1 MKKLN
6 LSLLL
11 TFTLMSSQI
20 IAQEGDGMATCTE
33 PMKLEALV
41 KKGVMTKESC
51 FKFIGNSLKL
61 NITGRTYKLAEVND
75 ANLGD
80 LTATSNGKT
89 VCTRAYEGG
98 GHTSV
103 DSEQDT
109 MPKESLRRLGLFIN
123 GINGQIEKLK
133 GKGIIQD
140 NDKIQISSDGY
151 ADGVRVVGRYMDQ
164 MIFNE
169 IGIKEYAAV
178 FEKYGVTAS
187 SFDDKQKLFSK
198 IACPANEQLD
208 KKAGNYGLAKGK
220 EKNLLFDLRNV
231 GIARRRANNLLNTVK
246 KNIQASTQIQ
256 SSSTGFISP
265 LLRTNDPNCK
275 GYCALRRGAELRIN
289 IPGLSSYSLETKKED
304 TLISPIFNTPYKYDQ
319 ITMNQIAIQTLVRDF
334 DNYIIDNLKSD
345 NKVKKELANDIFQ
358 FLVNFH
364 SIDGLGKEFIYFM
377 NLKDLNELNEKDIV
391 AKTLNELMNIEFADT
406 DYETSS
412 YKKHLISTTGLSKF
426 GKIYQK
432 FVKVAGKKFI
442 DQNTDKIYD
451 LFVTFLKEKYALDDK
466 DIKKYQD
473 TVNWTFLSFFS
484 GLKDTYK
491 IDYWKTF
498 DPKETP
504 EEYAKKASIAKK
516 PNRILTYKD
525 YKKILIRSK
534 ISSGGTQSYVPGA
547 SGVFI
552 PKTKY
557 IEFVSSYLIKMY
569 MAMKTKAASNPKAK
583 KNQNYNF
590 QMSKSDLEALIKKH
604 FPDKEFKLSDKDSSE
619 LDPLLAT
626 SYLVGLDMLD
636 RSLDI
641 VLEVKD
647 DGSVSNSE
655 KFLKEIREKL
665 AGAELYEMNQI
676 YSKIILFVS
685 KVRGFARPGTSYRA
699 FDNYKFTMKKTI
711 TNSSEDAS
719 TVFSFLDYRD
729 TFAAINNNI
738 YNNDSTYNFQKK
750 RGLRQAAKKIGN
762 DMNVIGVYY
771 KPNSIISRDTHAQTF
786 FTGFFHNQC
795 QTGVFFPHDQSNT
808 RFQYQTRMA
817 GLRGNYQ
824 QYKNSNELYDQIHYL
839 SEQPGKKLKYFN
851 MLALKHPTAYLIPG
865 CKSCGCLKKTPS
877 GANVTGDYLLSKLQD
892 KNTIELNFNDGFEWR
907 DDGKD
912 KTQVGKKVYS
922 SAYAIKEYNLEK
934 LKALAAKKGGSI
946 SGKISSN
953 YCLYAPTVPQSHN
966 WGDGAAK
973 DNGPDDTN
981 TDKEFY
987 CPVVDALGDIGN
999 ILYDE
1004 KGNMIPA
1011 PEGQELTD
1019 DEVNKIINICEQVV
1033 DNFPMDENDCK
1044 DPSKNNKC
1052 IFVNQ
1057 DLIDKFDIKTESRDP
1072 RCWASSDTV
1081 NYGTDGKF
1089 CVDVLLNY

>member
-11 TFTLMSSQI
+11 MFPLMSSQI
-20 IAQEGDGMATCTE
+20 FAQEADGMATCTE

-75 ANLGD
+75 ANLSD

-89 VCTRAYEGG
+89 VCTRSYEGG

-123 GINGQIEKLK
+123 GINDQIEKLK
-133 GKGIIQD
+133 SKGIIQD

-169 IGIKEYAAV
+169 IGIKEYADV
-178 FEKYGVTAS
+178 FIKYGVTAT

-198 IACPANEQLD
+198 IACPSNQQLD
-208 KKAGNYGLAKGK
+208 KKAGNYGLARGK

-265 LLRTNDPNCK
+265 GLRTNDPNCK

-319 ITMNQIAIQTLVRDF
+319 IMMNQIAIQTLVRDF
-334 DNYIIDNLKSD
+334 DNYIIKNLKSTD
-345 NKVKKELANDIFQ
+345 KVKKELATDIFQ

-364 SIDGLGKEFIYFM
+364 SIKGLGKEFIYFM
-377 NLKDLNELNEKDIV
+377 NLKDLNSLKEKNIV
-391 AKTLNELMNIEFADT
+391 VKTLNELMNIEFKDT

-412 YKKHLISTTGLSKF
+412 TKKHLLKSTAYYKF
-426 GKIYQK
+426 VKSYDK

-442 DQNTDKIYD
+442 DNNTDKIYD
-451 LFVTFLKEKYALDDK
+451 LFVTFLKEKYALNDK
-466 DIKKYQD
+466 DIKTYQD

-491 IDYWKTF
+491 VDYWKTF
-498 DPKETP
+498 NPKINP
-504 EEYAKKASIAKK
+504 EEYAKKAAMATK
-516 PNRILTYKD
+516 PNSILTYKD

-534 ISSGGTQSYVPGA
+534 INSGGTQAYVPGA
-547 SGVFI
+547 SGVFM

-569 MAMKTKAASNPKAK
+569 MAMKTKAPTNPKAK
-583 KNQNYNF
+583 KNQNYDF
-590 QMSKSDLEALIKKH
+590 QMPITELQEIIKKY
-604 FPDKEFKLSDKDSSE
+604 FPDKDYKISDKNGSE
-619 LDPLLAT
+619 VDPILVT
-626 SYLVGLDMLD
+626 SHLIGLDMLD
-636 RSLDI
+636 HSMAIILGT
-641 VLEVKD
+641 KQYN
-647 DGSVSNSE
+647 SVSQAE
-655 KFLKEIREKL
+655 RFLKEIKTKL
-665 AGAELYEMNQI
+665 SEAEFAELSVI
-676 YSKIILFVS
+676 YTRLTLFVAKFRAES
-685 KVRGFARPGTSYRA
+685 RPASSARA
-699 FDNYKFTMKKTI
+699 FDNYKFTMKKNI

-738 YNNDSTYNFQKK
+738 YNNDLTYNFQKK
-750 RGLRQAAKKIGN
+750 IGLRQAAKKIGN

-771 KPNSIISRDTHAQTF
+771 KPNSIISRDTEAQTF
-786 FTGFFHNQC
+786 FTGFFHNAC
-795 QTGVFFPHDQSNT
+795 ETGVFFLHDPYKNT
-808 RFQYQTRMA
+808 RFHYQTRMA
-817 GLRGNYQ
+817 GIRGNYQ
-824 QYKNSNELYDQIHYL
+824 QYKNSNELYDQIHFL

-851 MLALKHPTAYLIPG
+851 MLALKHPTAYLIPS
-865 CKSCGCLKKTPS
+865 CKSCGCLKKTPE
-877 GANVTGDYLLSKLQD
+877 GNNVTGDYLLSKLQD

-912 KTQVGKKVYS
+912 KTQVGKKIYS

-946 SGKISSN
+946 SAKISSN

-987 CPVVDALGDIGN
+987 CPVIDALAGLNDIKVN
-999 ILYDE
+999 A
-1004 KGNMIPA
+1004 KGEIDA
-1011 PEGQELTD
+1011 AGAVLTED
-1019 DEVNKIINICEQVV
+1019 QINEVINVCEQVV
-1033 DNFPMDENDCK
+1033 DNFPMNEKDCK

-1057 DLIDKFDIKTESRDP
+1057 QLVDQFNINTQSKDP